1 MIKEAA
7 KFCRFLENIKAQS
20 IRIVIM
26 SSSARVPHTPP
37 HPSLVC
43 PQHHTQY
50 TKRLRKLAAKYLP
63 NWKLDLF
70 SFHRQFVFHMQI
82 FRWVENVSCNRVGEC
97 RWAHDNYLFTMLWSY
112 DIAVAFNH
120 PYFSF
125 MFWIGERDWRKKVV
139 CRILAAFFPVSLINL
154 CEAPCMIL
162 WLLLKRAPGP
172 SP

>member
-1 MIKEAA
+1 MPETEFRITLNEQSQLTRVLEWLKRQQSFVVFWKISKRNLFELWL
-7 KFCRFLENIKAQS
+7 CRAQPAS
-20 IRIVIM
+20 L
-26 SSSARVPHTPP
+26 TPP
-37 HPSLVC
+37 P
-43 PQHHTQY
+43 PQQHHTQY

-125 MFWIGERDWRKKVV
+125 MFWIGERKRLEKKS
-139 CRILAAFFPVSLINL
+139 CLPHFGCLFSR
-154 CEAPCMIL
+154 
-162 WLLLKRAPGP
+162 
-172 SP
+172 